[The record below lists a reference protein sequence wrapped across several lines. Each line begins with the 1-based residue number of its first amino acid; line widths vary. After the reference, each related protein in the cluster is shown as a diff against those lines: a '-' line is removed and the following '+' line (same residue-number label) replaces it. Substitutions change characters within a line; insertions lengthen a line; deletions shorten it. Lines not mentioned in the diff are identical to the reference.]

1 MKPHDFLETLDET
14 ADRLDM
20 LTGTAHNALFGR
32 EAIGFPCTASE
43 NEHYPGQKKLWS
55 SMGEIFD
62 YDVAHDLGSHIGFI
76 CLRCDTIAQYAEF
89 RMKFPTLDSAML
101 AEIFAPGVSMETKRR
116 LSATGL
122 TNREVLNLIA
132 AVREEGKFIFEYGGY
147 TAFLEKFVEDNV
159 PEFADYC

>member
-1 MKPHDFLETLDET
+1 MRVYEFLETLDET
-14 ADRLDM
+14 ADQLDI
-20 LTGTAHNALFGR
+20 LSGTAHDALFGR

-43 NEHYPGQKKLWS
+43 NKHYPGQRELWS
-55 SMGEIFD
+55 SIMAIFD
-62 YDVAHDLGSHIGFI
+62 DYAAHALGSHIGFI
-76 CLRCDTIAQYAEF
+76 YMRCDTIAQYAEF